1 MKELSLTESN
11 IGDASYTLT
20 YVTVP
25 YYIFVNSNH
34 QVYSNFYESNRK
46 WTRTINLNTT
56 TYRKDLFIALL
67 LRSPKQNG
75 CDFSTYSIK
84 SHKFINSFLTNL
96 RIMKRLVYDENT
108 HSHCTVCHIRKKPF

>member
-56 TYRKDLFIALL
+56 TYRKDLLL
-67 LRSPKQNG
+67 LFYLEVLNKMAVIFQP
-75 CDFSTYSIK
+75 ILL
-84 SHKFINSFLTNL
+84 SHINLLIPFLPT
-96 RIMKRLVYDENT
+96 
-108 HSHCTVCHIRKKPF
+108 